1 MQWGKGNY
9 RYGDTVSVTVNPNL
23 IDMYLPKSILGL
35 CLIMINNEFSDD
47 DDIMAQTWFVVSVLG
62 VLCVAITRSVI
73 CVHCHFLLTSLSL
86 VFSERELTFMFA
98 ICYRPSVRL
107 SVTFVHCTLLSRLTF
122 SAIFLRRLV
131 GLPWPS
137 VGINGKFYGDRPRGT
152 LPSGGGRSK
161 RKRGSQ
167 I

>member
-107 SVTFVHCTLLSRLTF
+107 SVCNVRALHPTQPVDIFGNIFTPFGRPTL
-122 SAIFLRRLV
+122 AIR
-131 GLPWPS
+131 WH
-137 VGINGKFYGDRPRGT
+137 
-152 LPSGGGRSK
+152 
-161 RKRGSQ
+161 
-167 I
+167 